1 MLLDYRC
8 ICSERR
14 HSSNREVFEEKF
26 HVTNRSRDEH
36 ADSMNNES
44 MIFYCGV
51 NRNASIGWQKYFSDI
66 HFGANHSTIRCL
78 FSELI
83 PTGAILLFNSYILF
97 CLFQTCRRLERVNST
112 RLRQRQ
118 SQTTSWMNTILVLH
132 SSLFLCSLF
141 SHILG
146 HVMRIEAHETWWVST
161 AILINCSL
169 NFYIYCLSG
178 IAFRK
183 EIRRL
188 VQRLLKKFHCS
199 RNGRKYYYY
208 HHEKNNNRIYE

>member
-1 MLLDYRC
+1 MLSSTDLMQF
-8 ICSERR
+8 S
-14 HSSNREVFEEKF
+14 HSRY
-26 HVTNRSRDEH
+26 TH
-36 ADSMNNES
+36 ADSMKSEP
-44 MIFYCGV
+44 IVYCGV
-51 NRNASIGWQKYFSDI
+51 SRNAPLRWQKYFSDI
-66 HFGANHSTIRCL
+66 HFGVNHSTIHCL

-83 PTGAILLFNSYILF
+83 PTGAILLFNSFILF
-97 CLFQTCRRLERVNST
+97 HLVRTCRRLERVNSG

-146 HVMRIEAHETWWVST
+146 HVMRIEAHETWWVSS

-169 NFYIYCLSG
+169 NFYVYCLSG
-178 IAFRK
+178 KAFRQ

-188 VQRLLKKFHCS
+188 VQRLLKKIRCS
-199 RNGRKYYYY
+199 KHGRKYYY
-208 HHEKNNNRIYE
+208 HHVKNNHRIYE